1 MKTFYYVNGKRVS
14 ADTYFATGKNLEW
27 KKYMYKACISY
38 YKAHPD
44 KIDAIARWTPQ
55 ESLFTRLM
63 FAWGE
68 TDDYQEAE
76 EKFEKR
82 YRRNML
88 ITLIIAAFFCFVLPV
103 IVITCGGGS

>member
-38 YKAHPD
+38 YRAHPD
-44 KIDAIARWTPQ
+44 EFDAIARWTPK

-63 FAWGE
+63 LAWE
-68 TDDYQEAE
+68 KTDADER
-76 EKFEKR
+76 FEKR

-88 ITLIIAAFFCFVLPV
+88 ITLIMAAFFCFVLPV
-103 IVITCGGGS
+103 IIITCGGGS

>member
-38 YKAHPD
+38 YRAHPD
-44 KIDAIARWTPQ
+44 EFDAIARWTPK

-63 FAWGE
+63 LAWEKQMIMRKLMRDLKRDIEE
-68 TDDYQEAE
+68 T
-76 EKFEKR
+76 
-82 YRRNML
+82 
-88 ITLIIAAFFCFVLPV
+88 C
-103 IVITCGGGS
+103 

>member
-1 MKTFYYVNGKRVS
+1 
-14 ADTYFATGKNLEW
+14 
-27 KKYMYKACISY
+27 
-38 YKAHPD
+38 
-44 KIDAIARWTPQ
+44 
-55 ESLFTRLM
+55 M

-103 IVITCGGGS
+103 IVITFGGGF

>member
-14 ADTYFATGKNLEW
+14 ADTYFKEIKGITE
-27 KKYMYKACISY
+27 
-38 YKAHPD
+38 D
-44 KIDAIARWTPQ
+44 KFDAIARWTPQ

>member
-1 MKTFYYVNGKRVS
+1 MKTSYYVNGKRVS

-44 KIDAIARWTPQ
+44 EFDAIARWTPQ

-63 FAWGE
+63 FAWE
-68 TDDYQEAE
+68 KTDDY
-76 EKFEKR
+76 EKADERFEKR

-88 ITLIIAAFFCFVLPV
+88 ITLIIAAFFCFALPI